1 MEATK
6 AIKWKVTN
14 ILNKRELAMNVGRK
28 NGVKENMRFKIVY
41 NLPVRDPDTGE
52 ELGEINREKI
62 RVKVFQVEERFSL
75 ARTYETYQVNVG
87 GDGILLRSA
96 ATNLKKML
104 EPRKIVTKVKTFDYA
119 SDFGVTDNSQLP
131 IKVGDRVVQIFDE
144 SNNGRQKEPRISNKK
159 TEVDAAEDPLA
170 FQLTFNSVNLK
181 KERSRIY

>member
-1 MEATK
+1 MESTG
-6 AIKWKVTN
+6 AIEGKVTN

-28 NGVKENMRFKIVY
+28 DGVKENMRFKVVY

-104 EPRKIVTKVKTFDYA
+104 EPRQMETKVKTFDYA

-144 SNNGRQKEPRISNKK
+144 PNNEGQKEMQFGQKDLRISNKN
-159 TEVDAAEDPLA
+159 AE
-170 FQLTFNSVNLK
+170 
-181 KERSRIY
+181 I